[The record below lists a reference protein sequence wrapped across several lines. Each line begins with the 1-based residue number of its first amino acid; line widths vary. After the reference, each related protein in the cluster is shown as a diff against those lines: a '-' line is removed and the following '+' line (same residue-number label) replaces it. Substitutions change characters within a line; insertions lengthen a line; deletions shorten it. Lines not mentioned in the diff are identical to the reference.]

1 MNVVSIGAFVGIF
14 FFPNCLFHKYIKMNL
29 LLPEVIGLASS
40 TQRNRNAHWQNF
52 LRFYINICNFEYP
65 IPKFS
70 VEFKVLEMYASF
82 LIYILHFQAAN
93 NYISTIY
100 IKLRNME
107 AFSLRRLPRG
117 FFWTWLSSCSLT
129 CF

>member
-1 MNVVSIGAFVGIF
+1 MYAVDCCYRPTNVVSIGAFVGNF
-14 FFPNCLFHKYIKMNL
+14 FFLPNCLFHKYTKMNL

-70 VEFKVLEMYASF
+70 VEF
-82 LIYILHFQAAN
+82 
-93 NYISTIY
+93 
-100 IKLRNME
+100 
-107 AFSLRRLPRG
+107 
-117 FFWTWLSSCSLT
+117 
-129 CF
+129 

>member
-1 MNVVSIGAFVGIF
+1 
-14 FFPNCLFHKYIKMNL
+14 MNL

-70 VEFKVLEMYASF
+70 VEFKVLEMYNEVHLFSP
-82 LIYILHFQAAN
+82 YEHVILCRKKVNWF
-93 NYISTIY
+93 
-100 IKLRNME
+100 
-107 AFSLRRLPRG
+107 
-117 FFWTWLSSCSLT
+117 
-129 CF
+129 

>member
-1 MNVVSIGAFVGIF
+1 
-14 FFPNCLFHKYIKMNL
+14 MNL

-107 AFSLRRLPRG
+107 ALTVAAIIPRFVKRGVGGG
-117 FFWTWLSSCSLT
+117 FLFGKFLT
-129 CF
+129 KCIIL

>member
-1 MNVVSIGAFVGIF
+1 
-14 FFPNCLFHKYIKMNL
+14 MNL

-52 LRFYINICNFEYP
+52 LKFYINICNFEYP

-107 AFSLRRLPRG
+107 AFTPSPL
-117 FFWTWLSSCSLT
+117 FYAANH
-129 CF
+129 